1 MSRLD
6 LLSQTTPR
14 LVDTPSRNPSPGSD
28 NQGGNGS
35 GAASDFGS
43 LLDGFSGKQ
52 PREGVGQ
59 PQLEMTLLGAEG
71 DKAIAMAGEADADP
85 LQNLLPEVPPREDSE
100 DGSALEAGSSAFAIL
115 ETLLPRILSRTAN
128 GNHADSGRSGAPFA
142 SPPLAMLQQDL
153 EDLSPASTGLGS
165 RLAVSVQNQEAHFK
179 PIIEGLS
186 SVPTEPGM
194 PLPTEEAGQTSVNM
208 LQEKL
213 KSGGVKG
220 VQHDNADEVLQT
232 SAEIAADADAIV
244 NNEERGIVR
253 STSSYRMVDRTEVQ
267 TQAPINGAK
276 TEAASLPSSAL
287 QHLARSI
294 VEDAKGISESQHSSF
309 QHDGLN
315 RIATA
320 RASAGVLRVLDL
332 QLKPAELGL
341 VTIRMRLSGDSIE
354 MEIQAQHED
363 TAKLLRNDADKLSSL
378 LRVSGY
384 RPDVINIQS
393 ADSAS
398 HDRSSFNRPQQGSM
412 AQGQS
417 FDQGAA
423 AGQGHSSRHQGDRY
437 GSSGREIHPDGSE
450 GSASGGSGAGGIY
463 L

>member
-6 LLSQTTPR
+6 LLLQTTPR
-14 LVDTPSRNPSPGSD
+14 LVDTSSRNPSPGSD
-28 NQGGNGS
+28 NPQGNG
-35 GAASDFGS
+35 GTATSDFGS
-43 LLDGFSGKQ
+43 LLDGFSGRQ
-52 PREGVGQ
+52 PREGIGQ
-59 PQLEMTLLGAEG
+59 PQLEMALLGTESDGAV
-71 DKAIAMAGEADADP
+71 AMAAEVDADP
-85 LQNLLPEVPPREDSE
+85 LQDLLPEVSPREEPE
-100 DGSALEAGSSAFAIL
+100 DGSAGEAGSSAFAIL

-128 GNHADSGRSGAPFA
+128 GNQGDSGRSGASFS
-142 SPPLAMLQQDL
+142 SPSLALMQQDL
-153 EDLSPASTGLGS
+153 EDLSPANAGLGS
-165 RLAVSVQNQEAHFK
+165 KLAVSVQNQEAHFK

-186 SVPTEPGM
+186 SAPTDPGM
-194 PLPTEEAGQTSVNM
+194 PSPTEEAGQTSVNL

-213 KSGGVKG
+213 KNGGVKG
-220 VQHDNADEVLQT
+220 LQPDNADEPLQA
-232 SAEIAADADAIV
+232 SAEIAADADATA
-244 NNEERGIVR
+244 NEEERGAVR
-253 STSSYRMVDRTEVQ
+253 STSSDRMEAQ
-267 TQAPINGAK
+267 KQAPVNGAK
-276 TEAASLPSSAL
+276 AEAASLPSSTL

-294 VEDAKGISESQHSSF
+294 VDDAKGISEPQHPSF
-309 QHDGLN
+309 PHDGLN
-315 RIATA
+315 RVATA

-363 TAKLLRNDADKLSSL
+363 TAELLRNDADKLSSL

-393 ADSAS
+393 AETTA
-398 HDRSSFNRPQQGSM
+398 HDRSSFHRPQQGSM

-423 AGQGHSSRHQGDRY
+423 AGQGHSSRQQGDRH
-437 GSSGREIHPDGSE
+437 GSSGREIHPDGIES
-450 GSASGGSGAGGIY
+450 SISGGSRAGGIY